1 MHFRIH
7 GKDKYRE
14 LKNDSGPFFQES
26 LAWRALYSGHI
37 KSCMEIEVCG
47 VKFSGFFNAICSR
60 DFIIPGCELSFPGKK
75 KKKKN
80 LITEDP
86 GLRAG
91 MFPFTI

>member
-7 GKDKYRE
+7 RKDKYRE
-14 LKNDSGPFFQES
+14 LKTDSGPFFQES

-75 KKKKN
+75 K
-80 LITEDP
+80 ESHY
-86 GLRAG
+86 
-91 MFPFTI
+91 